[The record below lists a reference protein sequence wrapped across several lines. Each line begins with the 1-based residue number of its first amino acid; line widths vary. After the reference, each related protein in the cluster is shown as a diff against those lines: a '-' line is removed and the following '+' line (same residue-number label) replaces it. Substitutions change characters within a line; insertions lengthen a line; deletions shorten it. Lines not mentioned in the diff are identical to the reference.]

1 MLEDEKYCHCYYRPF
16 FIQCINASCMPFSI
30 LHNMI
35 KWLVKAYI
43 VIRYVHKHVTLFEK
57 GYTRKLVAE
66 NIFSKWTKVRLLK
79 IWESADDLRSNFGRI
94 CKQSLVF
101 FKKRIWL
108 VRGLNPGPLAC
119 EASVLTIQLLPL
131 LKEIMKTW
139 EVILILVC
147 FEILPL
153 WLLPFLPTSF

>member
-1 MLEDEKYCHCYYRPF
+1 MALSVSQSF
-16 FIQCINASCMPFSI
+16 FEELP
-30 LHNMI
+30 
-35 KWLVKAYI
+35 
-43 VIRYVHKHVTLFEK
+43 
-57 GYTRKLVAE
+57 
-66 NIFSKWTKVRLLK
+66 KVRLLK

-131 LKEIMKTW
+131 LIEIMKTW
-139 EVILILVC
+139 KVILILVVLKFFHFC
-147 FEILPL
+147 SFLFCQLPPRL
-153 WLLPFLPTSF
+153 NHGTL

>member
-1 MLEDEKYCHCYYRPF
+1 MNC
-16 FIQCINASCMPFSI
+16 A
-30 LHNMI
+30 
-35 KWLVKAYI
+35 
-43 VIRYVHKHVTLFEK
+43 
-57 GYTRKLVAE
+57 
-66 NIFSKWTKVRLLK
+66 KVRLHK

-94 CKQSLVF
+94 CKQSLIF

-108 VRGLNPGPLAC
+108 VWGLNPGPLAC

-131 LKEIMKTW
+131 LKEILKIW

-153 WLLPFLPTSF
+153 WLLPFLPTSFLTKPVYTL